1 MFTLRS
7 VVIEATGATGIVLDR
22 YKLRAVSLDQAM
34 TEADGWR
41 VPANHIAP
49 NGLEIEHKGSILARR
64 RFISG
69 SFYVPW
75 QRLDAGSR

>member
-22 YKLRAVSLDQAM
+22 YKLRALSLDQAM
-34 TEADGWR
+34 AEADAWR
-41 VPANHIAP
+41 VPDNQVAP

-64 RFISG
+64 RFIPG
-69 SFYVPW
+69 NFYVPW
-75 QRLDAGSR
+75 QRLDSGPR